1 MNRLGG
7 SSSPYLRQHRDNPV
21 DWWTWGPDAFAESAR
36 TGKAVLL
43 SIGYSACHWCHVM
56 AHESFED
63 PATAAVM
70 NELFVNVKV
79 DREERPDVDAI
90 YMDAVQALTGRGGWP
105 MTVFCTPDGEPFYGG
120 TYYPRENFVQLM
132 RAVDDAWRNRR
143 DELQQNVDALVEA
156 VGRTAHIAPAA
167 EFDAAGLARSV
178 ADAVARTADPR
189 WGGFKGAPK
198 FPSSFA
204 LNLLMAMNED
214 GAPLPAHVELSL
226 DAMVAGGM
234 WDHVGGGFARYSV
247 DEQWLV
253 PHFEKMLYD
262 QALIARSYV
271 RAYRASSDE
280 RHLDV
285 AVGICNY
292 VLGDMTG
299 EDGRMW
305 SAEDADSLDAHGHSE
320 EGAYYTWT
328 PDELRGVLG
337 DDADAAIAFWNVT
350 DEGNF
355 EGRSILHRIPQRG
368 NVRGDRTI
376 ESARD
381 RLFAARSER
390 ARPGLDDKVLT
401 EWSAMMVATLCEVH
415 AASPHRGFGAAA
427 ERTAGFL
434 LDNLRDPG
442 GRWLRSWHADAD
454 AALLPRAVAHDLAHL
469 VDAFTRVGL
478 LTGESRWIDHA
489 RETAVQLLTHHWDDV
504 NLGFFTVA
512 DDAERLVVR
521 QKDLMDNATP
531 SANSAAAGALWLLGR
546 ATGDDSLVARAHDTM
561 RLLARVIDQ
570 APTAFAH
577 AACVA
582 RAMSAG

>member
-21 DWWTWGPDAFAESAR
+21 DWWQWGPDAFAESAR
-36 TGKAVLL
+36 TGRPVLL

-79 DREERPDVDAI
+79 DREERPDVDAV

-120 TYYPRENFVQLM
+120 TYYPRDTFVQLM
-132 RAVDDAWRNRR
+132 RAVSDAWRDRR

-156 VGRTAHIAPAA
+156 VGRTAHIRPAQT
-167 EFDAAGLARSV
+167 FDPAGFVDTVTAALAAS
-178 ADAVARTADPR
+178 ADPQ
-189 WGGFKGAPK
+189 WGGFGGAPK

-204 LNLLMAMNED
+204 LNLMLATHD
-214 GAPLPAHVELSL
+214 GGSLPSHVELSL
-226 DAMVAGGM
+226 DAMAAGGM
-234 WDHVGGGFARYSV
+234 WDHLGGGFARYSV
-247 DEQWLV
+247 DEKWLV

-271 RAYRASSDE
+271 RAWRTSGDA

-285 AVGICNY
+285 AVGICRY
-292 VLGDMTG
+292 VVGDMTG
-299 EDGRMW
+299 DDGRMW

-320 EGAYYTWT
+320 EGAFYTWT
-328 PDELRGVLG
+328 PEEMRAVLG
-337 DDADAAIAFWNVT
+337 DDADAAIVFWNVT
-350 DEGNF
+350 DRGNF

-368 NVRGDRTI
+368 SVRGDDAI
-376 ESARD
+376 ESARQ
-381 RLFAARSER
+381 RLFAARASR
-390 ARPGLDDKVLT
+390 PRPGLDDKVLT
-401 EWSAMMVATLCEVH
+401 EWTAMMVATLCEVH
-415 AASPHRGFGAAA
+415 AAAPDSGLADAAMRSA
-427 ERTAGFL
+427 RFL
-434 LDNLRDPG
+434 LDNLRDTD
-442 GRWLRSWHADAD
+442 GRWLRAWHAEAD
-454 AALLPRAVAHDLAHL
+454 HTALPRAVAHDLAHV
-469 VDAFTRVGL
+469 VDAMTRL
-478 LTGESRWIDHA
+478 AALTGDRMWLDEAVDAA
-489 RETAVQLLTHHWDDV
+489 RQLIEHHRDPV

-512 DDAERLVVR
+512 DDAEQLVVR

-531 SANSAAAGALWLLGR
+531 SANSTAAGALWLLGR
-546 ATGDDSLVARAHDTM
+546 MTGDEQLTAHARDTM
-561 RLLARVIDQ
+561 RLLAGVVSA
-570 APTAFAH
+570 APGAFAH

-582 RAMSAG
+582 RAMSAD